1 MTKGKDR
8 TYNDQRKRQNIQ
20 WLKEK
25 TEHTMTKGKDR
36 TYNDQRK
43 RQNIQWPK
51 EKTEHTMTKGQFKR
65 DKGTSNYL
73 QNTIH
78 KTKDRSMWTPQKT
91 RLNSGDLEWWPSP
104 TLTQKWSSWISAHTK
119 KALWR
124 INLMIFPVQI
134 EFNENC
140 QIWEELLYNCF
151 P

>member
-51 EKTEHTMTKGQFKR
+51 VNSKGIKGQAIIYKTLYIKLKIDQCEPPKKR
-65 DKGTSNYL
+65 GWTQVIWNDDQVL
-73 QNTIH
+73 LWL
-78 KTKDRSMWTPQKT
+78 RSGHHGF
-91 RLNSGDLEWWPSP
+91 L
-104 TLTQKWSSWISAHTK
+104 LTQKKHCEGSI
-119 KALWR
+119 
-124 INLMIFPVQI
+124 
-134 EFNENC
+134 
-140 QIWEELLYNCF
+140 
-151 P
+151 